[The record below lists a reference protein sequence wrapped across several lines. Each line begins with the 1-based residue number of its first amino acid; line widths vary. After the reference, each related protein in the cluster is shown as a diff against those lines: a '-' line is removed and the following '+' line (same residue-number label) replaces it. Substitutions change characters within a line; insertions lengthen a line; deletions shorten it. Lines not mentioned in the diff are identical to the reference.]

1 VTHVPAV
8 HAEQMRSVVDNDEL
22 ASTASGIRR
31 RLAAVVERVHGK
43 LASRGRTA
51 TDEGRRYTRRELR
64 SATTA
69 SASRR

>member
-1 VTHVPAV
+1 MTHIPPV

-22 ASTASGIRR
+22 ASTASEIRR
-31 RLAAVVERVHGK
+31 RLAPSPS
-43 LASRGRTA
+43 ASRKA
-51 TDEGRRYTRRELR
+51 TLARMDSHGWGRRYTRRELR